1 MFIEKEELYSAIYQ
15 HTLGGIT
22 ADDSVVHLAILAA
35 IEEASSYLNA
45 RYDCQAI
52 FNAQG
57 DARNI
62 LVLEHCK
69 SMAVWYILRLSNANV
84 FYEKAKAYYDNAIGW
99 FRDVAGVGESG
110 KTIAPI
116 LPLKKVDGIVKT
128 QLRSGSNRKFNHHF
142 DD

>member
-22 ADDSVVHLAILAA
+22 ADETVIRTAILAA
-35 IEEASSYLNA
+35 IDEASSYLNA

-52 FNAQG
+52 FNATG
-57 DARNI
+57 DERNI

-69 SMAVWYILRLSNANV
+69 SIAVWYILRLSNANV
-84 FYEKAKAYYDNAIGW
+84 FYDKAKVYYDSAISW

-110 KTIAPI
+110 KTIAPL
-116 LPLKKVDGIVKT
+116 LPLRKVDGLVKT
-128 QLRSGSNRKFNHHF
+128 QLRCGSNLKFNHHF
-142 DD
+142 ND